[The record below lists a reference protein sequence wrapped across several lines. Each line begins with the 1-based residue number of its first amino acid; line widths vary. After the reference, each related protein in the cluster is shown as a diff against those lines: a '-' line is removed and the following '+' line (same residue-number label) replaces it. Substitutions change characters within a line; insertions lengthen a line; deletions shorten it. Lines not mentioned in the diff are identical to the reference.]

1 MSEIMKNTNKRYTR
15 DAIHLLALKKPVTV
29 EFYNN
34 FKASGYIIELGNKY
48 ELIPFD
54 GYKPDVAINNNQLS
68 GYYLFDIN
76 AIKNIK
82 YYANN
87 QDVDKEIYV

>member
-1 MSEIMKNTNKRYTR
+1 MSKIIKNTDKRYTR
-15 DAIHLLALKKPVTV
+15 DAIHLLALKKPVII
-29 EFYNN
+29 EFQNN
-34 FKASGYIIELGNKY
+34 FKASGYIIEMGDKY

-54 GYKPDVAINNNQLS
+54 HKPDVAINNNQLS

-82 YYANN
+82 HYINN
-87 QDVDKEIYV
+87 QDIDKEIYV